1 MNYVLEAS
9 EKLPGCPARLYFSFS
24 TWSTL
29 YLASRTSGQLFRAFQ
44 KTSLNIFITLTI
56 CPLVIVVSNSNLIN
70 NLNNNPLFFTQVIN
84 TTTAWLAGIFGVL
97 ALGLAILFG
106 RNYCTLRKVSAE
118 KERLQAE
125 LKAIVLLV
133 GMQNKQYDV

>member
-1 MNYVLEAS
+1 MYNI
-9 EKLPGCPARLYFSFS
+9 KS
-24 TWSTL
+24 TYS
-29 YLASRTSGQLFRAFQ
+29 
-44 KTSLNIFITLTI
+44 NEIFI
-56 CPLVIVVSNSNLIN
+56 
-70 NLNNNPLFFTQVIN
+70 FTQVIN

-106 RNYCTLRKVSAE
+106 RNYCGLRKVSAE

-133 GMQNKQYDV
+133 GIKKQKDV

>member
-1 MNYVLEAS
+1 MN
-9 EKLPGCPARLYFSFS
+9 
-24 TWSTL
+24 
-29 YLASRTSGQLFRAFQ
+29 
-44 KTSLNIFITLTI
+44 N
-56 CPLVIVVSNSNLIN
+56 IN
-70 NLNNNPLFFTQVIN
+70 NIDEKDNLKNNPLFFTQVIN

-133 GMQNKQYDV
+133 GMQNKQHDV